1 TSGESP
7 FFLFGGQGAL
17 SHPAKVVPV
26 GGIFGRVIYAI
37 LLAGVLV
44 TSTWIS
50 FSRFAL
56 GKSLKVPD
64 LTNLSVEEST
74 ALAAEHGLH
83 VVVDAGREGF
93 DDKVPAH
100 RVRAQSPSPET
111 AVKSGQTI

>member
-50 FSRFAL
+50 FSRFVL

-64 LTNLSVEEST
+64 LTNLSVEESS
-74 ALAAEHGLH
+74 ALAAERGLR
-83 VVVDAGREGF
+83 VVVDASRETF
-93 DDKVPAH
+93 DDAIPAH
-100 RVRAQSPSPET
+100 RVKSQSPAPE
-111 AVKSGQTI
+111 